1 MKTRILTIAILLIT
15 LFGTTKVVNAA
26 SSKSAVITTLAGINN
41 INKIEVHG
49 NVELYVSDGNT
60 ESVKVYNQYYGERAL
75 VENHNGVLRIAS
87 YKTEKL
93 VVWVTSN
100 NIASITA
107 YDNAEIKS
115 FGNNLSKI
123 EFNVELHNNA
133 IANLNLDAYSAKIT
147 LADHAK
153 ANLNG
158 RIEEYSLI
166 KDFAT
171 TVNTRNLT
179 YTHFIENKVNFNENE
194 IVIL

>member
-1 MKTRILTIAILLIT
+1 MKTRILTIAILLVT

-26 SSKSAVITTLAGINN
+26 NTKSAVITTLAGIKNVS
-41 INKIEVHG
+41 KIEVHG

-60 ESVKVYNQYYGERAL
+60 ESVKVYNQYYGESAL

-87 YKTEKL
+87 YKAEKL

-100 NIASITA
+100 NITSISA
-107 YDNAEIKS
+107 FDNAEIKS

-123 EFNVELHNNA
+123 EFNVDLHNKA

-147 LADHAK
+147 LADQSK

-158 RIEEYSLI
+158 NITEYFLT
-166 KDFAT
+166 KDIAT
-171 TVNTRNLT
+171 TLNSKNLV
-179 YTHFIENKVNFNENE
+179 YTHFTENKISINEADL
-194 IVIL
+194 VIL